1 MASSREFRE
10 NTHHTQH
17 YAGVV
22 SALKDCLSDEVY
34 QNNFK
39 QFNECYELIW
49 NCAENLPYPDFYQ
62 AWHHPPTTPHPEITE
77 QTPHNSETT
86 FAPINLPQA
95 LQHQPILILNAQPL
109 ANETR
114 EGEIALTLSEL
125 IWDTTCPDE
134 DPPEPTTPA
143 QLRRAL
149 KQLQR
154 RQLLPHRALLLT
166 DCEHPTPEL
175 ISFCAKLTGV
185 IAIAI
190 LTEDPLDA
198 PLKGFPPNKR
208 ESDIRHCNLVSRT
221 LTKCGGIPLPR
232 LQGGDE

>member
-1 MASSREFRE
+1 MKFIK
-10 NTHHTQH
+10 T
-17 YAGVV
+17 
-22 SALKDCLSDEVY
+22 
-34 QNNFK
+34 
-39 QFNECYELIW
+39 
-49 NCAENLPYPDFYQ
+49 
-62 AWHHPPTTPHPEITE
+62 
-77 QTPHNSETT
+77 
-86 FAPINLPQA
+86 
-95 LQHQPILILNAQPL
+95 
-109 ANETR
+109 
-114 EGEIALTLSEL
+114 TLSNL
-125 IWDTTCPDE
+125 MNATNSSGTVPKTSPIPIFIKPGII
-134 DPPEPTTPA
+134 PPPPPIPKSPNKPPITAKQPSPPSTSPKPYNTSPSSSSTPNPSPTKPG
-143 QLRRAL
+143 
-149 KQLQR
+149 KGKS

-221 LTKCGGIPLPR
+221 LTKCCGIPLPR

>member
-1 MASSREFRE
+1 MLRTHLELCRKPPLSRFLSSLASS
-10 NTHHTQH
+10 
-17 YAGVV
+17 
-22 SALKDCLSDEVY
+22 
-34 QNNFK
+34 
-39 QFNECYELIW
+39 
-49 NCAENLPYPDFYQ
+49 
-62 AWHHPPTTPHPEITE
+62 PPPPPHPEITE

-134 DPPEPTTPA
+134 DPRNPQPPPNCA
-143 QLRRAL
+143 APLNNCNAANSS
-149 KQLQR
+149 
-154 RQLLPHRALLLT
+154 PHRALLLT

-221 LTKCGGIPLPR
+221 LTKCCGIPLPR